1 MEEIFA
7 MLLVLLAARILG
19 QGAVA
24 LGQPSS
30 LGEIAAGLV
39 LGILAALFAVD
50 LPWLA
55 APGESEAVEIVAQ
68 GGIFMLLLAAGVEMD
83 TKEIREHSREAFL
96 AALGGM
102 LLPLGAGYLL
112 AFSVLPESPERHV
125 QALVV
130 GVALAIS
137 AIPVAAKVF
146 MDFGLLHHRV
156 GETVIAAAVVDD
168 VLGLI
173 LLAIVT
179 SLMASGGSLEAAQ
192 VILLPAQIAAFFAIT
207 AAVGHWACPRMWAWA
222 HRQKAVGLPLALL
235 VGLALAFGILA
246 ELLSMHYV
254 LGPFMAGLFFDRG
267 RVGETQYN
275 HVKHVVDMI
284 TFGFLAPVFF
294 ASIGLQLS
302 LGAVVET
309 PLFLAALIVVAF
321 LGKLLGAGLP
331 AYWSGFSRREAL
343 AVGVGMSG
351 RGAVE
356 IVVAGIALQAGVF
369 ASGRGSP
376 VLDNMFSALVI
387 TAVATTMLTPLLLRP
402 ICRRLPGFHTP
413 HGYSTGR

>member
-1 MEEIFA
+1 MEQIFA
-7 MLLVLLAARILG
+7 MLLVLLTARLLG
-19 QGAVA
+19 HGAVN

-30 LGEIAAGLV
+30 LGEIAAGIV
-39 LGILAALFAVD
+39 LGVLATLFAVD

-55 APGESEAVEIVAQ
+55 MPRDSEAIAIVAQ

-83 TKEIREHSREAFL
+83 IKEIREHSREAFL
-96 AALGGM
+96 VALGGM
-102 LLPLGAGYLL
+102 LVPLAAGYLL
-112 AFSVLPESPERHV
+112 AVSVLPEGPGRHI

-156 GETVIAAAVVDD
+156 GETVIAAAVIDD
-168 VLGLI
+168 VLGLV

-179 SLMASGGSLEAAQ
+179 SLIAAGGVVDAAQ
-192 VILLPAQIAAFFAIT
+192 LGLLLAQIVVFFAVT
-207 AAVGHWACPRMWAWA
+207 AAIGHWLCPHMWAWA
-222 HRQKAVGLPLALL
+222 HRQKAVALPLTLL
-235 VGLALAFGILA
+235 IALALGFGVLA
-246 ELLSMHYV
+246 ELLSMHFV
-254 LGPFMAGLFFDRG
+254 LGPFMAGLFFDRA
-267 RVGETQYN
+267 RVGEQLYE
-275 HVKHVVDMI
+275 HVRHVVDMV

-294 ASIGLQLS
+294 ASIGLQLD
-302 LGAVVET
+302 LEAVVAT
-309 PLFLAALIVVAF
+309 PIFLAALIVIAF
-321 LGKLLGAGLP
+321 LGKVFGAGLP
-331 AYWSGFSRREAL
+331 AYWSGFTRRESL

-369 ASGRGSP
+369 ATQKGEAI
-376 VLDNMFSALVI
+376 LDNMFSALVI
-387 TAVATTMLTPLLLRP
+387 TAVATTMLTPVLLRP

-413 HGYSTGR
+413 RGYTD